1 MAYSLIISAY
11 PDSAVSVDVL
21 DRVNAEVIAG
31 QDVLRNL
38 TPDSGIYVNEATK
51 KYDPDVVLYGP
62 GFVGSDY
69 WTVASDGRLCQ
80 ATELSNN

>member
-38 TPDSGIYVNEATK
+38 TPDSGIYVNEATVRPA
-51 KYDPDVVLYGP
+51 Y
-62 GFVGSDY
+62 
-69 WTVASDGRLCQ
+69 
-80 ATELSNN
+80 